1 MNKATRLIYVA
12 QALVALTVTGCVTTG
27 THKAVVDDLSRT
39 KETLLKTT
47 DERDTLSKKSEECTA
62 DLTTALD
69 QNQQLVTKVSSMG
82 QNVEQL
88 LGEKGELTSQRERM
102 LTEKQN
108 LAQEVEELRRLR
120 AAAETRNAQYKRIL
134 EKLHKMIDAGTL
146 QVKVRNGR
154 MLVQMPSDVVF
165 PAGSTRIKPV
175 ASEAITEL
183 AQTIKEF
190 PDRKF
195 QVVGHSDSTPIHSAR
210 FPSNWEL
217 STQRAI
223 EVVRLMI
230 EAGVPPQMLSAAGQA
245 EFDPI
250 APESDESS
258 EAKMMNR
265 RVELVFMPS
274 INELPGFADI
284 GGKTPESAPAA
295 K

>member
-1 MNKATRLIYVA
+1 MKRKQRTLLGALS
-12 QALVALTVTGCVTTG
+12 LVAPMAVGCVTSG
-27 THKAVVDDLSRT
+27 THQAVVDELAKT
-39 KETLLKTT
+39 KDTLMQTT
-47 DERDTLSKKSEECTA
+47 DERDSLKKKGDECNG

-69 QNQQLVTKVSSMG
+69 QNQQLVAKVASMG

-88 LGEKGELTSQRERM
+88 LGEKGELASQREKLQAEQQALSKEVDELKRM
-102 LTEKQN
+102 
-108 LAQEVEELRRLR
+108 R
-120 AAAETRNAQYKRIL
+120 AASEARNAQYRKIL

-165 PAGSTRIKPV
+165 PAGSTRIKPE
-175 ASEAITEL
+175 ASEAITAL
-183 AQTIKEF
+183 AQTIREF

-195 QVVGHSDSTPIHSAR
+195 QVVGHSDATPIHTAR

-223 EVVRLMI
+223 EVVKLMI
-230 EAGVPPQMLSAAGQA
+230 EAGVPPEMLSAAGQA

-250 APESDESS
+250 VPDAQDPEDL
-258 EAKMMNR
+258 ATNR

-274 INELPGFADI
+274 IDELPGFDDVV
-284 GGKTPESAPAA
+284 GKTDPTPATG

>member
-1 MNKATRLIYVA
+1 MSCKKNTAWAAGILATSLSV
-12 QALVALTVTGCVTTG
+12 GCVTTG
-27 THKAVVDDLSRT
+27 THTAVVDELSRT
-39 KETLLKTT
+39 KESLVKTG
-47 DERDTLSKKSEECTA
+47 DERDTLKKKSDECTT

-88 LGEKGELTSQRERM
+88 LGEKGELTQQRERM
-102 LTEKQN
+102 ATEQQT
-108 LAQEVEELRRLR
+108 LAKEIEELRRVR
-120 AAAETRNAQYKRIL
+120 AASEARNAQYKRIL

-146 QVKVRNGR
+146 QVKIRSGR

-165 PAGSTRIKPV
+165 PAGSTRIKPE
-175 ASEAITEL
+175 ATEAITEL
-183 AQTIKEF
+183 ARTIKEF

-223 EVVRLMI
+223 EVVRLMV

-250 APESDESS
+250 VPDSDENPD
-258 EAKMMNR
+258 AKTMNR

-274 INELPGFADI
+274 INELPGFDDVA
-284 GGKTPESAPAA
+284 GTPA
-295 K
+295 KP